1 MNRKKWKEVQEQ
13 LINKRFLS
21 KAPVH
26 SPSLTCF
33 SSTCFPAFPRAPPAP
48 APVPPPRTSVHVDTT
63 SWRTRYVYII
73 FLIMSP
79 SFPPPFPP
87 SSTSWCSWSS
97 SVISCTSPATSTRG
111 GRQRRHS
118 SLSLN
123 HPTLSPSARYCWK
136 TLRYRERQRELIII
150 IIITTF
156 SSSLPMHYYWQHRH
170 SPN

>member
-1 MNRKKWKEVQEQ
+1 MTDFTHLLFEHV
-13 LINKRFLS
+13 LS
-21 KAPVH
+21 RI
-26 SPSLTCF
+26 SPRPARPRPRSSPADFRARGHNIMEDQVCLYIF
-33 SSTCFPAFPRAPPAP
+33 SN
-48 APVPPPRTSVHVDTT
+48 
-63 SWRTRYVYII
+63 
-73 FLIMSP
+73 MSP
-79 SFPPPFPP
+79 SFSPPFPP

-150 IIITTF
+150 IITF
-156 SSSLPMHYYWQHRH
+156 SSSLPMHYYWRHRH